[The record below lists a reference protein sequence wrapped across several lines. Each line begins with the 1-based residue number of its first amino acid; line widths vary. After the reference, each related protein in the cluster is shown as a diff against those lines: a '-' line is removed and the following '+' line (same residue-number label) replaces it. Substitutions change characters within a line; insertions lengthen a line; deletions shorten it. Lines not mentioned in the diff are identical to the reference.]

1 MPDKVLYLTVEI
13 SQMLKNNQCTYSEA
27 ERILDI
33 LTDGFK
39 QQREELEYDTFDDY
53 FVGHKVYNADNQVVQ
68 SLNHVDGIC

>member
-13 SQMLKNNQCTYSEA
+13 SQMLINNQCTYSEA

-33 LTDGFK
+33 LTDEFK

-53 FVGHKVYNADNQVVQ
+53 FAGHKTNHVGDKVVQ
-68 SLNHVDGIC
+68 SLNHVNGVC

>member
-13 SQMLKNNQCTYSEA
+13 SQLLRNNQCTYAET

-33 LTDGFK
+33 LTDEFK
-39 QQREELEYDTFDDY
+39 QQREELEYDTLKDY
-53 FVGHKVYNADNQVVQ
+53 FTGHKTCHADTQVVQ